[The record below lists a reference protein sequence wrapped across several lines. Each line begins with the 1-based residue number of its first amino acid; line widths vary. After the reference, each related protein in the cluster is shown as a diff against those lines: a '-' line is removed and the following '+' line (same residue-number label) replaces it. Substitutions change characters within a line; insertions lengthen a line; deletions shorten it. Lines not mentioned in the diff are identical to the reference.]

1 MSQYETTVAIAAPV
15 HQVWAT
21 TCDVESWP
29 TWSPTMDAVER
40 VDSGAVRSGS
50 SARVRQP
57 KLRPATW
64 VVDEVEEDRTFTWH
78 TGGPGYR
85 ISAVHLFEPADVGT
99 SVRLRIVM
107 TGILSPV
114 LWALA
119 GRTTRSYVDQEAAAL
134 KRHCELNT

>member
-1 MSQYETTVAIAAPV
+1 
-15 HQVWAT
+15 
-21 TCDVESWP
+21 
-29 TWSPTMDAVER
+29 
-40 VDSGAVRSGS
+40 
-50 SARVRQP
+50 
-57 KLRPATW
+57 
-64 VVDEVEEDRTFTWH
+64 
-78 TGGPGYR
+78 
-85 ISAVHLFEPADVGT
+85 VHLFEPADFGT